1 MLIVTQVGE
10 IVNFD
15 RMERVFVEKSCAG
28 GDSSCKVV
36 AHGGSGKC
44 ATLGWYKNQERA
56 WAVML
61 EITHEYICAGQRVY
75 RMPKE

>member
-15 RMERVFVEKSCAG
+15 RMESVFVENACAA
-28 GDSSCKVV
+28 GDGSCKVV

-44 ATLGWYKNQERA
+44 ATLGWYDNRERA
-56 WAVML
+56 WAIMR
-61 EITHEYICAGQRVY
+61 EITNEYYAGQRVY
-75 RMPKE
+75 QMPRE